1 MGGIREGPLLTDE
14 YEDEEYEC
22 PYKGTEWCDL
32 CKYFMET
39 CWGGIFDEDEEEE
52 EE

>member
-1 MGGIREGPLLTDE
+1 MGGIREGPLLND
-14 YEDEEYEC
+14 DDEC
-22 PYKGTEWCDL
+22 PYRGTEWCDL

-52 EE
+52 EEE